1 MLTVL
6 YVGRAEYCI
15 VIIFREGSR
24 ARLEAR
30 YHFLVPIKLL
40 MNNLF
45 DRLDLREQG
54 LRIWALR
61 WQELRILAEE
71 GPAVRITCN
80 ESETPLPLA
89 RV

>member
-1 MLTVL
+1 
-6 YVGRAEYCI
+6 
-15 VIIFREGSR
+15 
-24 ARLEAR
+24 
-30 YHFLVPIKLL
+30 

-80 ESETPLPLA
+80 ESETPLPMA

>member
-1 MLTVL
+1 ML

-15 VIIFREGSR
+15 IIIFREGSR

-71 GPAVRITCN
+71 GPAVRITYN